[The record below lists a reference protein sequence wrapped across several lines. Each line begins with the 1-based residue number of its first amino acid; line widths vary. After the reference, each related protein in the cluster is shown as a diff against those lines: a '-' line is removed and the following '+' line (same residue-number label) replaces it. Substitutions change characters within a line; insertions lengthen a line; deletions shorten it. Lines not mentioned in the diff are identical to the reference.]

1 MWYCVLIRYQNLFS
15 PCGLSSLELS
25 SSVIQRFK
33 MNLPI
38 TCNLVV
44 ICCWVRSWL
53 LVVVKF
59 TNFFEEVLFMCDY
72 TVLAIVNR
80 EEGENKELN
89 VGRKEE
95 N

>member
-1 MWYCVLIRYQNLFS
+1 
-15 PCGLSSLELS
+15 
-25 SSVIQRFK
+25 
-33 MNLPI
+33 
-38 TCNLVV
+38 
-44 ICCWVRSWL
+44 
-53 LVVVKF
+53 VVVKF